1 MLGESQIV
9 LCGGVDNMSMAPY
22 AVRDI
27 RFGTRLGKAPEVR
40 YINMKN
46 CFRGKIFG
54 LGQGIRC
61 KNLEILLH
69 FAVIW
74 EMQSYLHIY
83 LEKGFC

>member
-40 YINMKN
+40 HVISLSIYQYEK
-46 CFRGKIFG
+46 
-54 LGQGIRC
+54 
-61 KNLEILLH
+61 LL
-69 FAVIW
+69 
-74 EMQSYLHIY
+74 
-83 LEKGFC
+83 